1 MKMGDT
7 THSGK
12 EVSIN
17 AQDSIGEKIENLTS
31 MMYKMSI
38 QQEKGKKPFRPQ
50 VYPQGGRGQR
60 RQNFD

>member
-38 QQEKGKKPFRPQ
+38 QRGKGKKPF
-50 VYPQGGRGQR
+50 
-60 RQNFD
+60 

>member
-1 MKMGDT
+1 MKMGEA
-7 THSGK
+7 THPGK

-38 QQEKGKKPFRPQ
+38 QQEKGKKTI
-50 VYPQGGRGQR
+50 
-60 RQNFD
+60 